1 MSNLTNERKTATDYT
16 SAANREFAEKHYLDF
31 EDKADFE
38 DARRGFIAKLESKIT
53 GKNGSTIWDWESYR
67 FLDGE
72 QNPDTVNPS
81 LWRQARLNS
90 TPGLYKVTEGVYQ
103 VRGYDISI
111 LTFIEGKNGY
121 IVIDPLTSGET
132 ARAARGLLFTHIGE
146 RPISAVVYTHSH
158 ADHWAGVR
166 GVVDPEEVR
175 QGRVRI
181 VAPEGFMGA
190 AVSENVLAG
199 NAMTRR
205 GEYMFGAFLPRDV
218 QGHVDC
224 GIGKMIPGG
233 TVGLIAPTDTIR
245 ATGDSLTIDGVEL
258 VFQLVPNT
266 EAPSEMNVFLP
277 GHRALLVAEIC
288 SRSMHN
294 LYTIRGAE
302 VRDAKGW
309 AHYID
314 EAIELYAHNA
324 DVVFTTHGWP
334 VWGTEQGIGYLKKQ
348 RDGYKYIHD
357 QTLRLANQGYTM
369 LEVAEKIRLPQSLE
383 KEWAFRGT
391 YGALHHNA
399 KAVYQRYLGF
409 YDGNPATLFQ
419 LPPEDAGKKYV
430 EFMGGAA
437 AVLEKAQAAFA
448 KGEYRWVAQVVN
460 HLVFAEPEN
469 EDARLLQADA
479 LEQLG
484 YQAESAP
491 WRNAFLSGAW
501 ELRHHGVKHDAQA
514 NVKSDVAAAMDITN
528 IFDFLAVRL
537 DGLKAEGKELTINF
551 DFTDIERR
559 FVLKLENSVLNYWE
573 GKQAADADLS
583 VTLSKT
589 VLIEIL
595 LDGKLKAAWD
605 VITRK
610 IKFSGNIKKLAELAG
625 LLDRVE
631 PGFNIVTP

>member
-1 MSNLTNERKTATDYT
+1 MSNLTNERKNATEYT
-16 SAANREFAEKHYLDF
+16 RAANRGFAKKHYLDF
-31 EDKADFE
+31 DEKSDFE
-38 DARRGFIAKLESKIT
+38 DTRRGFIAKMDGKIE
-53 GKNGSTIWDWESYR
+53 GKNGGTLWDWESYR
-67 FLDGE
+67 FLAEE

-81 LWRQARLNS
+81 LWRQARLNA
-90 TPGLYKVTEGVYQ
+90 TPGLYKVTDGVYQ

-111 LTFIEGKNGY
+111 ITFIEGKNSY
-121 IVIDPLTSGET
+121 LVIDPITSEET
-132 ARAARGLLFTHIGE
+132 ARACRELLFKHIGE
-146 RPISAVVYTHSH
+146 RPIQAVVYTHSH
-158 ADHWAGVR
+158 VDHWAGVN
-166 GVVDPEEVR
+166 GVVNIEDVR
-175 QGRVRI
+175 QGTVRI
-181 VAPEGFMGA
+181 IAPEGFMGA
-190 AVSENVLAG
+190 AVSENILAG

-205 GEYMFGAFLPRDV
+205 GEYMFGAFLPRDARG
-218 QGHVDC
+218 QVDG
-224 GIGKMIPGG
+224 GIGKMLPGG
-233 TVGLIAPTDTIR
+233 TIGLIAPTDTIR

-266 EAPSEMNVFLP
+266 EAPAEMNVFLP
-277 GHRALLVAEIC
+277 GHRALLMAEIC

-314 EAIELYAHNA
+314 EAIERYAPQA

-369 LEVAEKIRLPQSLE
+369 LEIAEKIQLPKSLE

-391 YGALHHNA
+391 YGTLHHNS
-399 KAVYQRYLGF
+399 KAVYNRYLGF

-437 AVLEKAQAAFA
+437 AVLEKAQAAFE
-448 KGEYRWVAQVVN
+448 KGEYRWAAQVVN

-469 EDARLLQADA
+469 EEARLLQADA

-501 ELRHHGVKHDAQA
+501 ELRHHGAKRAGGLNAKA
-514 NVKSDVAAAMDITN
+514 NMAAAMDIGN
-528 IFDFLAVRL
+528 IFDSLAVRL

-551 DFTDIERR
+551 DFTDIGRQY
-559 FVLKLENSVLNYWE
+559 VLKLENSVLNYWE

-583 VTLSKT
+583 VTLSKK
-589 VLIEIL
+589 VLIEL
-595 LDGKLKAAWD
+595 LLGKLRAAWD
-605 VITRK
+605 VVTQG
-610 IKFSGNIKKLAELAG
+610 IKFSGDIKKLAELAG